1 MTLDDGTA
9 ITIAC
14 GTIAALAGAV
24 AWLWKAMDKRYQA
37 ELKKRDAEFAELK
50 ADHKALIKRVRD
62 LEDERIPTLKEHA
75 EKIEQLADR
84 YDATAIGT
92 AQALTAVAKAVR
104 EIAQNV
110 NSHTEAIKG
119 MRCKTFDQ
127 GPLPEPHPAA
137 KGTGAITKNQV
148 HG

>member
-24 AWLWKAMDKRYQA
+24 AWLWKAMDKRYQ
-37 ELKKRDAEFAELK
+37 AELK